1 MWFLA
6 IISTNEMQLK
16 TRKETHTE
24 SAQVEVFL
32 DASVRV
38 PDPDLPP
45 AIVPAN
51 QHSDQNLP
59 DHQAKTFR
67 VVACL
72 HGFTGEW

>member
-32 DASVRV
+32 DASV